1 MLLTWNT
8 DNLLPFLE
16 VNPDG
21 FKSSEIRK
29 SLITA
34 CQHLPYTITRH
45 DLRRTF
51 ASYASEC
58 SCDYLLIKRAL
69 NHSVSD
75 ITARYIQPSAKTL
88 SPVFEAVAEL
98 IAENR

>member
-1 MLLTWNT
+1 ME
-8 DNLLPFLE
+8 D
-16 VNPDG
+16 NPDG
-21 FKSSEIRK
+21 FKSADIRK

-34 CQHLPYTITRH
+34 RQYLPYTVIRH

-51 ASYASEC
+51 ASYASEAG
-58 SCDYLLIKRAL
+58 CDYLLIKRAL

-75 ITARYIQPSAKTL
+75 IAARYIQTSPKTL

-98 IAENR
+98 IDEHRNWY